1 MTGEKD
7 PQERKMDGTKK
18 RDDGKKELPGKE
30 ASGMDRVISRKE
42 RKADREK
49 EWLR

>member
-7 PQERKMDGTKK
+7 HKERTIDGTQK
-18 RDDGKKELPGKE
+18 RDYGKKELQGKE

-42 RKADREK
+42 RKDDREK
-49 EWLR
+49 E